1 MDTKTMTTI
10 SMVEAKK
17 LRPHPKNPRKNLGD
31 LTELTESIKQ
41 NGIMQNLTAVPDPD
55 KDDGYM
61 IIIGHRR
68 FAAGKKAGLK
78 EFPVSIICL
87 DEADQVKLMLC
98 ENIQRSDLTAVEQA
112 EGFQM
117 MIDFGIS
124 VQELSEETGF
134 APSTI
139 YHRLNIAKLDKAAL
153 EKTMDQLTLTDLI
166 ELEKI
171 EDIETRN
178 DILRKANRQ
187 TFSQMVQIAVS
198 DQKTKKNEKAFIE
211 RLKAAGLTE
220 RPGRSWDHDV
230 GNSKFVH
237 ISPGYDGHDIE
248 VEEYEH
254 FTKNE
259 YGSGFLLYAMKAET
273 NGEADNEKDPLAEKI
288 DDLRGVITQAKE
300 ELDGRVFDIVDIAE
314 AFAETVS
321 KGSYVKDKSDEFIV
335 ECFMMDIIDMA
346 GFIPS
351 DAFDPE
357 DYGLENIRCYEG
369 TDEEWREKLEAGV
382 RKRYGSDPTEYAAH
396 ILTYNMRGKH
406 VTSGY
411 TDGVLRGISEF
422 FNKESAESL
431 DRAIKA
437 LELIGFSL
445 DDKLKECLKGDNEI
459 VKRAEKAQADYK
471 ALIMRQ
477 KEAD

>member
-98 ENIQRSDLTAVEQA
+98 ENIQRSDLTAVEKA

-187 TFSQMVQIAVS
+187 TFSQMVQVAVS
-198 DQKTKKNEKAFIE
+198 DQKTKKNE
-211 RLKAAGLTE
+211 R
-220 RPGRSWDHDV
+220 
-230 GNSKFVH
+230 
-237 ISPGYDGHDIE
+237 
-248 VEEYEH
+248 
-254 FTKNE
+254 
-259 YGSGFLLYAMKAET
+259 
-273 NGEADNEKDPLAEKI
+273 
-288 DDLRGVITQAKE
+288 
-300 ELDGRVFDIVDIAE
+300 
-314 AFAETVS
+314 
-321 KGSYVKDKSDEFIV
+321 
-335 ECFMMDIIDMA
+335 
-346 GFIPS
+346 
-351 DAFDPE
+351 
-357 DYGLENIRCYEG
+357 
-369 TDEEWREKLEAGV
+369 
-382 RKRYGSDPTEYAAH
+382 
-396 ILTYNMRGKH
+396 
-406 VTSGY
+406 
-411 TDGVLRGISEF
+411 
-422 FNKESAESL
+422 
-431 DRAIKA
+431 
-437 LELIGFSL
+437 
-445 DDKLKECLKGDNEI
+445 
-459 VKRAEKAQADYK
+459 
-471 ALIMRQ
+471 
-477 KEAD
+477 